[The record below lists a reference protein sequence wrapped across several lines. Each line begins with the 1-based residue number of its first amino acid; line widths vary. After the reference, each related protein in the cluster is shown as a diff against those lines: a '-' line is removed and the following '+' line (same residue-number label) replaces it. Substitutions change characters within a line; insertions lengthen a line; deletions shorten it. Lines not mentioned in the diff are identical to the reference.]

1 MGIFVALAL
10 AALPAPVTLHGVG
23 SVKPGMT
30 PTQVSKAW
38 GVPVVLGAASPG
50 STCQVAQ
57 ISRGAVRGYAIFER
71 KRFGAVFFRAGET
84 TDTGIH
90 HGSPLAALRAAY
102 GARLKLYPDKYTPK
116 AKTAFVGGAWKLR
129 FDISRQGKVTVIA
142 FGARPVTYVE
152 GCS

>member
-1 MGIFVALAL
+1 MGLLVALVL

-23 SVKPGMT
+23 GVKPGMT

-57 ISRGAVRGYAIFER
+57 ISRGAVRGYAIFEG
-71 KRFGAVFFRAGET
+71 KRFGAVFFKAGEA

-90 HGSPLAALRAAY
+90 RGSPLASLRAAY
-102 GARLKLYPDKYTPK
+102 GARLKVYPDKYTPK

-129 FDISRQGKVTVIA
+129 FDISPLGKVTVIA
-142 FGARPVTYVE
+142 FGATPVTYVE

>member
-1 MGIFVALAL
+1 MGLLVALVL
-10 AALPAPVTLHGVG
+10 AVLPAPVTLHGVG
-23 SVKPGMT
+23 GVKPGMT
-30 PTQVSKAW
+30 PRQVSRAW

-50 STCQVAQ
+50 SPCQVAQ

-71 KRFGAVFFRAGET
+71 RRFGAVFFKAGET

-90 HGSPLAALRAAY
+90 RGSSLAALRAAY
-102 GARLKLYPDKYTPK
+102 GARLKVYPDKYTPK

-129 FDISRQGKVTVIA
+129 FDVNPLGKVTVIA
-142 FGARPVTYVE
+142 FGAKPVTYVE

>member
-1 MGIFVALAL
+1 MGLLIALVI

-23 SVKPGMT
+23 GVKPGMT
-30 PTQVSKAW
+30 PTQVSRAW
-38 GVPVVLGAASPG
+38 GVPVVLGVASPG

-71 KRFGAVFFRAGET
+71 RRFGAVFFKAGET

-90 HGSPLAALRAAY
+90 RGSSLTALRTAY
-102 GARLKLYPDKYTPK
+102 GARLKVYPDKYTPK

-129 FDISRQGKVTVIA
+129 FDVSPLGKVTVIA
-142 FGARPVTYVE
+142 FGAKPVTYVE

>member
-1 MGIFVALAL
+1 MGLVVALLL

-23 SVKPGMT
+23 GVKPGLM
-30 PTQVSKAW
+30 PAQVSKAW
-38 GVPVVLGAASPG
+38 GVPVVLAAASPG

-90 HGSPLAALRAAY
+90 RGSSLAALRATY
-102 GARLKLYPDKYTPK
+102 GGRLKVYPDKYTPK
-116 AKTAFVGGAWKLR
+116 AKTAFVGGVWKLR
-129 FDISRQGKVTVIA
+129 FDISPQGKVTVIA

>member
-1 MGIFVALAL
+1 MGLLVALVL

-23 SVKPGMT
+23 GVKPGMT
-30 PTQVSKAW
+30 PAQVSKAW

-50 STCQVAQ
+50 STCQIAQ
-57 ISRGAVRGYAIFER
+57 NSRGAVRGYAIFEG

-90 HGSPLAALRAAY
+90 RGSSLAALRAAY
-102 GARLKLYPDKYTPK
+102 GPRLNVYPAKYTPK
-116 AKTAFVGGAWKLR
+116 AKTAYVGGAWKLR
-129 FDISRQGKVTVIA
+129 FDVSPQGKVTVIA
-142 FGARPVTYVE
+142 FGGRAVSYVE